1 MMKLL
6 LTVICTAI
14 SFFSISDVST
24 IRVDKDGRK
33 RMSEAT
39 LSYIDQYK
47 DIAVAEMYRSGIPAS
62 IILAQGILESTNG
75 QSLLASK
82 SNNHFG
88 IKCKSYWTGKT
99 YYHEDDD
106 YDSKGK
112 LTDSCFRAYDS
123 VIDSY
128 VDHSNFL
135 MYTAHY
141 SVLFQYDRT
150 DYYSWATGLK
160 SCGYAT
166 DKKYSQK
173 LIDKIKLY
181 DLHSFDLWQ
190 NPFELIFSKNN
201 EE

>member
-1 MMKLL
+1 MMKYI
-6 LTVICTAI
+6 LTVFYTLLAGYFT
-14 SFFSISDVST
+14 SPEFSIIKKSKPE
-24 IRVDKDGRK
+24 I
-33 RMSEAT
+33 SEAT

-47 DIAVAEMYRSGIPAS
+47 DLAVAEMYRSGIPAS
-62 IILAQGILESTNG
+62 IILAQGILESSNG
-75 QSLLASK
+75 NSRLATG

-88 IKCKSYWTGKT
+88 IKCKSYWKGKT
-99 YYHEDDD
+99 YYHKDDD
-106 YDSKGK
+106 FDDKGK
-112 LTDSCFRAYDS
+112 LTDSCFRAYET

-150 DYYSWATGLK
+150 DYFNWATGLK

-166 DKKYSQK
+166 DKAYAQK
-173 LIDKIKLY
+173 LIDKIELY

-190 NPFELIFSKNN
+190 NPFELLYSKNQD
-201 EE
+201 